1 MELLVYALNVCDP
14 GATEPR
20 REAGAMV
27 GEPSDALIGSGT
39 ACSFVEVRLPLR
51 VVDPTTE
58 IQLIIAKAF
67 ASWGHPG
74 GGRVLRYEC
83 SRGSVA
89 LLLEPG
95 FERARDL
102 CRALHPVLPQARLL
116 LERARPRAPSVP
128 RPSASGQPSPLPLSM
143 SRSGVPRAV
152 MPDGDQVV
160 PVRVFGRPTGS
171 RLAVPRFDR

>member
-14 GATEPR
+14 GATTPR

-27 GEPSDALIGSGT
+27 GERGDALIGSGS

-83 SRGSVA
+83 SRGSVE

-116 LERARPRAPSVP
+116 LDRARPRVASVP
-128 RPSASGQPSPLPLSM
+128 
-143 SRSGVPRAV
+143 RSGVPRAV

-160 PVRVFGRPTGS
+160 PVRLFGRATGS
-171 RLAVPRFDR
+171 RLAVPRFDSPSPAVTGPGR